1 MGSLSTGHNVVGL
14 GLENT
19 VVGLTLTVVGA
30 SVVVVVVVVV
40 VLGGRRDASGCVSD
54 VDGRELASTVTTL
67 LTLDKS
73 SVVNVLAS
81 VQAAVVTFASSGSL
95 QQAPS
100 RKPSMQADSMVPSW
114 RMHSQLNMQSPVSPC
129 TPSHG
134 LLPIVHCFQG
144 VTEV

>member
-1 MGSLSTGHNVVGL
+1 M
-14 GLENT
+14 
-19 VVGLTLTVVGA
+19 
-30 SVVVVVVVVV
+30 
-40 VLGGRRDASGCVSD
+40 SD

-73 SVVNVLAS
+73 SVVYVLAS
-81 VQAAVVTFASSGSL
+81 VQAVVVTFASSGSL

-144 VTEV
+144 VTEVKYLAEAAETKAPLIHRQALVMTSAVHRISITSL

>member
-1 MGSLSTGHNVVGL
+1 MTGHKVVGL
-14 GLENT
+14 GLDNT

-30 SVVVVVVVVV
+30 SVVVV
-40 VLGGRRDASGCVSD
+40 LRGSLDASGCVSEG
-54 VDGRELASTVTTL
+54 DGNVLASTVTTL

-73 SVVNVLAS
+73 SVVYVLAS
-81 VQAAVVTFASSGSL
+81 VHAVVVTFASSGSL

-100 RKPSMQADSMVPSW
+100 RKPSMQADSIVPSW